1 MLLKIL
7 FKLEA
12 ISIEFQ
18 AWLRLKQKQQIEK
31 LIEENESEIAELKT
45 QNSYLKGLLKNY
57 AGIWY
62 WDQTDFL
69 TL

>member
-31 LIEENESEIAELKT
+31 LIEENESDIMELKT

-57 AGIWY
+57 AGI
-62 WDQTDFL
+62 
-69 TL
+69 

>member
-31 LIEENESEIAELKT
+31 LIEENESDIVELKT
-45 QNSYLKGLLKNY
+45 QNSYIKGLLKNY
-57 AGIWY
+57 AGI
-62 WDQTDFL
+62 
-69 TL
+69 

>member
-31 LIEENESEIAELKT
+31 LIEENERDIAELKT

-57 AGIWY
+57 AGI
-62 WDQTDFL
+62 
-69 TL
+69 

>member
-31 LIEENESEIAELKT
+31 LIEENESDIAELKQ

-57 AGIWY
+57 AGI
-62 WDQTDFL
+62 
-69 TL
+69 

>member
-45 QNSYLKGLLKNY
+45 QNSYLKGLLKKY
-57 AGIWY
+57 AGI
-62 WDQTDFL
+62 
-69 TL
+69 

>member
-18 AWLRLKQKQQIEK
+18 AWLRLKQKKQIEK

-57 AGIWY
+57 AGI
-62 WDQTDFL
+62 
-69 TL
+69 

>member
-31 LIEENESEIAELKT
+31 LIEENESEIMELKT

-57 AGIWY
+57 AGI
-62 WDQTDFL
+62 
-69 TL
+69 

>member
-31 LIEENESEIAELKT
+31 LIKENESEIAELKT

-57 AGIWY
+57 AGI
-62 WDQTDFL
+62 
-69 TL
+69 

>member
-45 QNSYLKGLLKNY
+45 QNSYLKGLLKIY
-57 AGIWY
+57 AGI
-62 WDQTDFL
+62 
-69 TL
+69 

>member
-18 AWLRLKQKQQIEK
+18 AWIRLKQKQQIEK

-57 AGIWY
+57 ASI
-62 WDQTDFL
+62 
-69 TL
+69 

>member
-31 LIEENESEIAELKT
+31 LIEENESDIAELKT
-45 QNSYLKGLLKNY
+45 QNSYLEGLLKNY
-57 AGIWY
+57 AGI
-62 WDQTDFL
+62 
-69 TL
+69 

>member
-31 LIEENESEIAELKT
+31 RIEENESDIAELKT

-57 AGIWY
+57 AGI
-62 WDQTDFL
+62 
-69 TL
+69 

>member
-18 AWLRLKQKQQIEK
+18 AWLRLKQKRQIEK
-31 LIEENESEIAELKT
+31 LIEENESDIVELKT

-57 AGIWY
+57 AGI
-62 WDQTDFL
+62 
-69 TL
+69 

>member
-57 AGIWY
+57 ADI
-62 WDQTDFL
+62 
-69 TL
+69 

>member
-31 LIEENESEIAELKT
+31 LIEENESDISELKT

-57 AGIWY
+57 AGI
-62 WDQTDFL
+62 
-69 TL
+69 

>member
-18 AWLRLKQKQQIEK
+18 AWLRMKQKQKIEK
-31 LIEENESEIAELKT
+31 LIEENESDIAELKT

-57 AGIWY
+57 ADI
-62 WDQTDFL
+62 
-69 TL
+69 

>member
-57 AGIWY
+57 ASI
-62 WDQTDFL
+62 
-69 TL
+69 

>member
-31 LIEENESEIAELKT
+31 LIEENESEIAKLKT

-57 AGIWY
+57 AGI
-62 WDQTDFL
+62 
-69 TL
+69 

>member
-18 AWLRLKQKQQIEK
+18 AWLRLKQKQQIGK

-57 AGIWY
+57 AGI
-62 WDQTDFL
+62 
-69 TL
+69 

>member
-45 QNSYLKGLLKNY
+45 QNS
-57 AGIWY
+57 
-62 WDQTDFL
+62 
-69 TL
+69 

>member
-18 AWLRLKQKQQIEK
+18 AWLRLKQKQQMEK
-31 LIEENESEIAELKT
+31 LIKENESEIAELKT

-57 AGIWY
+57 AGI
-62 WDQTDFL
+62 
-69 TL
+69 

>member
-45 QNSYLKGLLKNY
+45 QNSYLKGLSKNY
-57 AGIWY
+57 AGI
-62 WDQTDFL
+62 
-69 TL
+69 

>member
-31 LIEENESEIAELKT
+31 LIEENESDIAELKT

-57 AGIWY
+57 AGI
-62 WDQTDFL
+62 
-69 TL
+69 

>member
-31 LIEENESEIAELKT
+31 RIEENESDIEELKT

-57 AGIWY
+57 AGI
-62 WDQTDFL
+62 
-69 TL
+69 

>member
-12 ISIEFQ
+12 VSIEFQ

-31 LIEENESEIAELKT
+31 QIEENESDIAELRT

-57 AGIWY
+57 AGI
-62 WDQTDFL
+62 
-69 TL
+69 

>member
-12 ISIEFQ
+12 ISIKFQ

-31 LIEENESEIAELKT
+31 LIEENESDIVELKT

-57 AGIWY
+57 AGI
-62 WDQTDFL
+62 
-69 TL
+69 

>member
-31 LIEENESEIAELKT
+31 LIEESEIVELKT

-57 AGIWY
+57 AGI
-62 WDQTDFL
+62 
-69 TL
+69 

>member
-31 LIEENESEIAELKT
+31 LIEENESDIVELKT

-57 AGIWY
+57 ADI
-62 WDQTDFL
+62 
-69 TL
+69 

>member
-31 LIEENESEIAELKT
+31 LIEENEREIAELKT

-57 AGIWY
+57 AGI
-62 WDQTDFL
+62 
-69 TL
+69 

>member
-7 FKLEA
+7 FKIEA

-57 AGIWY
+57 AGI
-62 WDQTDFL
+62 
-69 TL
+69 

>member
-45 QNSYLKGLLKNY
+45 QNIYLKGLLKNY
-57 AGIWY
+57 ADI
-62 WDQTDFL
+62 
-69 TL
+69 

>member
-31 LIEENESEIAELKT
+31 LIEENESDIAELKT

-57 AGIWY
+57 ADI
-62 WDQTDFL
+62 
-69 TL
+69 

>member
-31 LIEENESEIAELKT
+31 LIEENESEIAELRT

-57 AGIWY
+57 AGI
-62 WDQTDFL
+62 
-69 TL
+69 

>member
-18 AWLRLKQKQQIEK
+18 AWIRLKQKQQIEK

-57 AGIWY
+57 AGI
-62 WDQTDFL
+62 
-69 TL
+69 

>member
-18 AWLRLKQKQQIEK
+18 AWLRLKQKKQIEK
-31 LIEENESEIAELKT
+31 LIEENESEIEELKT

-57 AGIWY
+57 AGI
-62 WDQTDFL
+62 
-69 TL
+69 

>member
-31 LIEENESEIAELKT
+31 RIEENESEIVELKT

-57 AGIWY
+57 AGI
-62 WDQTDFL
+62 
-69 TL
+69 

>member
-31 LIEENESEIAELKT
+31 LIEENESEIVELKT

-57 AGIWY
+57 AGI
-62 WDQTDFL
+62 
-69 TL
+69 

>member
-7 FKLEA
+7 FKLED

-31 LIEENESEIAELKT
+31 LIEENESDIAELKT
-45 QNSYLKGLLKNY
+45 QNSYLKGILKNY
-57 AGIWY
+57 AGI
-62 WDQTDFL
+62 
-69 TL
+69 

>member
-18 AWLRLKQKQQIEK
+18 AWLRLKQKRQIEK
-31 LIEENESEIAELKT
+31 LIEENESDIAELKT

-57 AGIWY
+57 AGI
-62 WDQTDFL
+62 
-69 TL
+69 